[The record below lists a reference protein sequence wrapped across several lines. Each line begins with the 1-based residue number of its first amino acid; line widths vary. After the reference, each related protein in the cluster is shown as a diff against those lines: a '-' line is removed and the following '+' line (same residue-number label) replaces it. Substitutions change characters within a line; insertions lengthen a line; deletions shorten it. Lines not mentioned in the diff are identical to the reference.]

1 MDERYFLYSIEDCD
15 LQDAKMSTY
24 SKKEKNDSMVRSY
37 NEEHE
42 AAVEH
47 AQWQGW
53 HDCDVNL

>member
-1 MDERYFLYSIEDCD
+1 MPKCPPI
-15 LQDAKMSTY
+15 Q
-24 SKKEKNDSMVRSY
+24 KKKNDSMVKSY

-53 HDCDVNL
+53 HDCSVTYKESLVVYYI

>member
-1 MDERYFLYSIEDCD
+1 MPKCPPI
-15 LQDAKMSTY
+15 Q
-24 SKKEKNDSMVRSY
+24 KKKNDSMVKSY